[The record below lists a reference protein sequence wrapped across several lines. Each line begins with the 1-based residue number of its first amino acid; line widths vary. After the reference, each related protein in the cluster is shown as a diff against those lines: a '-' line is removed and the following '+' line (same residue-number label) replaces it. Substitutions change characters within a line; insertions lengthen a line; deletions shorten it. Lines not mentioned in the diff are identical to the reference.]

1 MILVSFDK
9 FDTLNF
15 FRSNTI
21 TCVPILEAW
30 FELPLWDDIPWL
42 LTIYSKNNKK
52 NIYSLPVL
60 NFVHYP
66 Q

>member
-21 TCVPILEAW
+21 TCVPILEGW

-52 NIYSLPVL
+52 KIYSLPVL